1 MGSPPNL
8 ASRSE
13 VVSIYKC
20 PQKFLGLFPPKCGE
34 QKHQIFDHYSGDCR
48 TRHRISLERNVA
60 LTNKNTRPSV
70 NLQCVPYT
78 LTYLPWP
85 LTQKRLR
92 SVSSLWPTLWTF
104 SIFVIA
110 GFPTQTPL
118 NGFTMIN
125 LKWSY
130 QRHVTYIQYGGLRRS
145 HAIIAYV

>member
-78 LTYLPWP
+78 LTYLP
-85 LTQKRLR
+85 
-92 SVSSLWPTLWTF
+92 
-104 SIFVIA
+104 
-110 GFPTQTPL
+110 
-118 NGFTMIN
+118 
-125 LKWSY
+125 
-130 QRHVTYIQYGGLRRS
+130 
-145 HAIIAYV
+145 